1 MREFDYIILGG
12 GCAGLSLA
20 YELDIHQKLNDKT
33 LAIVEPRTEY
43 KRDLNMELVMDYTD
57 IPYGSGRTSLI
68 LTKPS
73 LVEPTATQIRQV
85 IESVSP
91 QNEPGIRK
99 YFIAPPSESWTPK
112 EGRYSFNISWII
124 FVVFYAVNFMYYLR
138 SITRQTCNCSAKNS
152 LHIFRYV

>member
-1 MREFDYIILGG
+1 
-12 GCAGLSLA
+12 
-20 YELDIHQKLNDKT
+20 
-33 LAIVEPRTEY
+33 
-43 KRDLNMELVMDYTD
+43 MELVMDYTD

-91 QNEPGIRK
+91 QNEPGSRK

-112 EGRYSFNISWII
+112 EGRYSFNISWT
-124 FVVFYAVNFMYYLR
+124 YELD
-138 SITRQTCNCSAKNS
+138 K
-152 LHIFRYV
+152 